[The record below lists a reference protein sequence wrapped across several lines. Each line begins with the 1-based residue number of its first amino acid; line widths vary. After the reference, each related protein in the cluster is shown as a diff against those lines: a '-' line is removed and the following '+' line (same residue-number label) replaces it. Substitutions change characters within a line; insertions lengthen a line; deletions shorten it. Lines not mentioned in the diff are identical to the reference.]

1 MGNNEYDPAKELT
14 DNFKKKG
21 HFDKIKQEIVVK
33 ELSKDGNGGTV
44 EQFVKQRV
52 TQIVNGMV
60 KNDETLI
67 FKNRGSTSALIE
79 AQLFKDGYE
88 KLNNEEFDLEKF
100 IDQETIDNKG
110 LQQRIKEMLSD
121 KNT

>member
-21 HFDKIKQEIVVK
+21 YFDKIKQEIVVK

-52 TQIVNGMV
+52 AQIVNGMV

-100 IDQETIDNKG
+100 IDQETIDNKA